1 LKFAATTLTTK
12 TLGVI
17 KFGTKSTPKIF
28 SPKYGKMANIFNA
41 LISYEG
47 DNGFIITLYE
57 MFVNSNA
64 KVIIYQKQLN

>member
-1 LKFAATTLTTK
+1 
-12 TLGVI
+12 
-17 KFGTKSTPKIF
+17 
-28 SPKYGKMANIFNA
+28 MANIFNA